1 MEKSPDAFRTISE
14 VAEKLNVPAHVLR
27 FWESRFPQIK
37 PVKRAGGRR
46 YYRRADIDLLD
57 GIRKLLHDDGMTIRG
72 VQKILREDGIRRVVD
87 QGRMP
92 DDGAKIEA
100 VPTQAGGDDTGDTR
114 SPLAP
119 GRADATPPSPAPADT
134 EASSAAGPQDR
145 AWRPETSA
153 SAPSSSDLA
162 ATAVGS
168 RDLKGRQG
176 PDEAAESHR
185 SRAPDAVSPAS
196 PTDPASPGP
205 GSAEVAEGAAPP
217 SARAGAEDIE
227 RQPAST
233 PVEPASPPDAPEAPM
248 AEDVQPD
255 EDESRVVP
263 FARPAAEPVPGPA
276 PGASSDTA
284 DRAADADQGPA
295 RRPDNPEIGPD
306 PDDDDPAF
314 ALPPLDLSRIAADP
328 ARLRPLYDR
337 LVTVRRKL
345 GDAAR
350 RGPAP

>member
-1 MEKSPDAFRTISE
+1 
-14 VAEKLNVPAHVLR
+14 
-27 FWESRFPQIK
+27 
-37 PVKRAGGRR
+37 
-46 YYRRADIDLLD
+46 
-57 GIRKLLHDDGMTIRG
+57 
-72 VQKILREDGIRRVVD
+72 
-87 QGRMP
+87 
-92 DDGAKIEA
+92 
-100 VPTQAGGDDTGDTR
+100 
-114 SPLAP
+114 
-119 GRADATPPSPAPADT
+119 
-134 EASSAAGPQDR
+134 
-145 AWRPETSA
+145 
-153 SAPSSSDLA
+153 
-162 ATAVGS
+162 
-168 RDLKGRQG
+168 
-176 PDEAAESHR
+176 
-185 SRAPDAVSPAS
+185 
-196 PTDPASPGP
+196 
-205 GSAEVAEGAAPP
+205 
-217 SARAGAEDIE
+217 
-227 RQPAST
+227 
-233 PVEPASPPDAPEAPM
+233 M